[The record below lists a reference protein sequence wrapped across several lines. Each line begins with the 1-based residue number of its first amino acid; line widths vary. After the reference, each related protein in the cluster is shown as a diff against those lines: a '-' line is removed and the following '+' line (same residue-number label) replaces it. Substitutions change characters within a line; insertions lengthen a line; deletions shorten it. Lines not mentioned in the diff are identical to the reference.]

1 MAPIW
6 KAGFILGAGGRHA
19 AGDPAPHVE
28 IHENLRQLASCA
40 MQLRLLKDRI
50 IRAAQAAHAASVAE
64 AERKHEEEE
73 LERRAS
79 MGDEAEVVTRHRSSS
94 FAAMIHR
101 LRGEDKSEGT
111 AASWEDANPALKDV
125 VDDLT
130 DASLLIE
137 TRMVIDYRLINPDIK
152 DLLFLFEAYE
162 PRCYYFEAIECF
174 RRLALTGLL
183 VFIEAGSLLQI
194 VCASF
199 IAMIAMIVYGVF
211 SPFDKQSDDNLFV
224 FAQLMTFLQLYF
236 ALIIRTDAMEGA
248 MSENMMGG
256 FMLFFNF
263 AVMIFSAIGEIAEEV
278 GSLDSI
284 GEVLEEAGPM
294 IGMIFAGLCAIFGCN
309 KCKKKKDHEDTEEE
323 IHSAHEHVLHDASR
337 HNIIRKKSIEEIET
351 HIFTLKAHPR
361 VDLFHGQA

>member
-1 MAPIW
+1 MIT
-6 KAGFILGAGGRHA
+6 
-19 AGDPAPHVE
+19 
-28 IHENLRQLASCA
+28 
-40 MQLRLLKDRI
+40 RI
-50 IRAAQAAHAASVAE
+50 
-64 AERKHEEEE
+64 
-73 LERRAS
+73 
-79 MGDEAEVVTRHRSSS
+79 
-94 FAAMIHR
+94 
-101 LRGEDKSEGT
+101 RGEDKSEG
-111 AASWEDANPALKDV
+111 AAATWEDANPALKSV

-162 PRCYYFEAIECF
+162 PRCYYFETVECL

-194 VCASF
+194 VCGSF

-211 SPFDKQSDDNLFV
+211 APFDKQSDDNLFV

-236 ALIIRTDAMEGA
+236 ALLIRTDAMEGA

-263 AVMIFSAIGEIAEEV
+263 AVMIFSAIGEVAEEI

-284 GEVLEEAGPM
+284 GEVLEEAGPVL
-294 IGMIFAGLCAIFGCN
+294 GMIFAAIFSIFGCR
-309 KCKKKKDHEDTEEE
+309 KCCKKKPEEE
-323 IHSAHEHVLHDASR
+323 PDEEDIRKAHEHVLTDASR
-337 HNIIRKKSIEEIET
+337 HNIIRKHSIEEIES
-351 HIFTLKAHPR
+351 HIFTLKSHPK
-361 VDLFHGQA
+361 VDLFAGAPEAGEEKAPESAP

>member
-1 MAPIW
+1 MLRDS
-6 KAGFILGAGGRHA
+6 AGETES
-19 AGDPAPHVE
+19 HVE

-111 AASWEDANPALKDV
+111 AASGEDAQPSRC

-256 FMLFFNF
+256 FMIFFNF
-263 AVMIFSAIGEIAEEV
+263 AVMVFSAIGEIAEEIKTLKEGGEEVPAFEAVAVTPKAAAGGAAELTAVPATAVVV
-278 GSLDSI
+278 GS
-284 GEVLEEAGPM
+284 E
-294 IGMIFAGLCAIFGCN
+294 
-309 KCKKKKDHEDTEEE
+309 
-323 IHSAHEHVLHDASR
+323 
-337 HNIIRKKSIEEIET
+337 
-351 HIFTLKAHPR
+351 
-361 VDLFHGQA
+361 QA